1 MFGLPYN
8 YPLQTKD
15 LVERRREMALR
26 YNMDKQLIETGKQTR
41 FKKERKLTQDQISSI
56 SKGHKKD
63 IRMITGDAK

>member
-1 MFGLPYN
+1 
-8 YPLQTKD
+8 
-15 LVERRREMALR
+15 
-26 YNMDKQLIETGKQTR
+26 MDKQLIETGKQTR

>member
-1 MFGLPYN
+1 
-8 YPLQTKD
+8 
-15 LVERRREMALR
+15 MALR

-63 IRMITGDAK
+63 IRMITGDAKWNTEKKSLKKWWE